1 MASVKLATL
10 VIRTVAK
17 PISSHL
23 KAQAKQHDRFR
34 EFCVS
39 LAQRLYRTEVQLRT
53 NIMGEPAKHIRPLSE
68 ARAVENGA
76 NSLAQG
82 FLFTVA
88 AGLIIGESWRSSRS
102 QTKRRY
108 DVDDKLDSLGTQ
120 VTELTTRVDYLTERW
135 EGELRHEQQ
144 RNDELALILQRI
156 VDIGLNHGGWADLED
171 TPLQIPRIQR
181 APPPDPMTAIPPVTV
196 PPDTQ
201 IKPDTQHKLDSDSHP
216 PSPPSEPSIS

>member
-34 EFCVS
+34 EFCVG
-39 LAQRLYRTEVQLRT
+39 LAQRLYRTEVKLRT
-53 NIMGEPAKHIRPLSE
+53 NILGEPAKHIRPLSE

-76 NSLAQG
+76 NALAEG

-108 DVDDKLDSLGTQ
+108 DVDEKLDSLGTQ
-120 VTELTTRVDYLTERW
+120 VTELSTRMDHLTARW
-135 EGELRHEQQ
+135 EDELRHEQQ
-144 RNDELALILQRI
+144 RNDELARILQRI

-181 APPPDPMTAIPPVTV
+181 EPSDSPDTS

-201 IKPDTQHKLDSDSHP
+201 INNTNTPPGSDSHP
-216 PSPPSEPSIS
+216 PS